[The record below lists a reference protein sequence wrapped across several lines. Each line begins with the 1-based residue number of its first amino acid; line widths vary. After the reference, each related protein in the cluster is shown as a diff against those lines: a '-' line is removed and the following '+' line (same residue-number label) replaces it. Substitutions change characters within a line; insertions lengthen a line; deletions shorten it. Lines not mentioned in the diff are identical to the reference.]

1 MKHLHLLIPNL
12 FPPQEIAKEVC
23 AGLQLPALE
32 KILARGQVSASS
44 AESLEDWLCATFG
57 AQSVAPV
64 RASADGEE
72 VGDGYWLCAD
82 PVNLQLQ
89 HAQMLVLPDVMSGPD
104 DAVALCARLNEH
116 FAGMGF
122 RFVAPHPKRWYVQLE
137 VELQMTTSPLQQA
150 AWCDAMF
157 HQPQGADALRWQRI
171 VTEVQMLL
179 YAHPLNQEREAR
191 GEQLIN
197 SLWFWGGGRAA
208 HLKKAFDAAGGDS
221 GLAAAFV
228 QAAGV
233 PQIES
238 LQAMLDG
245 KFESGLWVCDAPR
258 EALQRGDLYQW
269 RTAVQQAEQEF
280 ARPLLKSLQAGR
292 LQQLT
297 LVVLQENSS
306 QRYEFTRGDA
316 WKLWRSARPLARY
329 AV

>member
-1 MKHLHLLIPNL
+1 MKHLHLVIPSL

-32 KILARGQVSASS
+32 KILARGNMSTSL
-44 AESLEDWLCATFG
+44 AETLEDWLCATFG

-64 RASADGEE
+64 SAAADGVE
-72 VGDGYWLCAD
+72 VGADYWLCAD

-89 HAQMLVLPDVMSGPD
+89 HAQMLVLPDVMPSQD
-104 DAVALCARLNEH
+104 DADALCARLNEH

-122 RFVAPHPKRWYVQLE
+122 YFVAPHPQRWYVQLE
-137 VELQMTTSPLQQA
+137 AELQMTTSPLQQV
-150 AWCDAMF
+150 AWCDAKF
-157 HQPQGADALRWQRI
+157 HQPQGTDALRWQRI

-179 YAHPLNQEREAR
+179 YAHPLNQERAAR
-191 GEQLIN
+191 GELLIN
-197 SLWFWGGGRAA
+197 SLWFWGGGRAT
-208 HLKKAFDAAGGDS
+208 HLKKAFDAVGGDS
-221 GLAAAFV
+221 GLAGAFA

-245 KFESGLWVCDAPR
+245 KHENGLWVSDAPR
-258 EALQRGDLYQW
+258 DALQRGDLYLW
-269 RTAVQQAEQEF
+269 RAAVQKAEQELV
-280 ARPLLKSLQAGR
+280 RPLLKSLQAGR
-292 LQQLT
+292 LRQLT
-297 LVVLQENSS
+297 LVVLQEDGS

-316 WKLWRSARPLARY
+316 WKLWRSVRPLARY